1 MSYQNRNQRN
11 QRNQTVYDEYLDKEI
26 TPVPD
31 ILATTL
37 RGKNVFERKYK
48 HAFDRES
55 VKKPCAELL
64 M

>member
-11 QRNQTVYDEYLDKEI
+11 ERNERNERNKRNERNQTVYDEYLDKEI

-37 RGKNVFERKYK
+37 RGKMYLKGNI
-48 HAFDRES
+48 
-55 VKKPCAELL
+55 
-64 M
+64 

>member
-1 MSYQNRNQRN
+1 
-11 QRNQTVYDEYLDKEI
+11 VYDEYLDKEI